1 LGVWEYIQ
9 NLLGRKTGARKV
21 SLAPNLAEALIQ
33 FGDRV
38 RILPDA
44 STEAR
49 GLAGKVGTVYG
60 QTTPSA
66 TNPDVIG
73 APLKDYA
80 VSVFIEDV
88 QEQFWFA
95 EQLLEVLDHGAGC
108 VARLDGVDKEWVRN
122 TEGSW
127 DERPRGM

>member
-9 NLLGRKTGARKV
+9 NLLGRKTGAQKV
-21 SLAPNLAEALIQ
+21 SLAPNLAEASIQ

-49 GLAGKVGTVYG
+49 GLVGKVGTVYG

-66 TNPDVIG
+66 IHPDVIG
-73 APLKDYA
+73 TPLKDYA

-88 QEQFWFA
+88 QDQFWFA
-95 EQLLEVLDHGAGC
+95 EQLLEFVDHGAGSL
-108 VARLDGVDKEWVRN
+108 ARLDGVDKEWVRN
-122 TEGSW
+122 TDGSW